1 MEVDVD
7 TIGRDFHVA
16 LAQSRAHDTLE
27 GAIASLVMFHK
38 DSNVTARTR
47 MVDEQL
53 SSRNIR
59 DPRVLAALR
68 EVPRHAFVPK
78 HLEAEAYEDRPLP
91 IGQGQTISQPY
102 IVALMAE
109 LLQISTDARVLEI
122 GTGSG
127 YSAAV
132 LAELGHDV
140 VTIERHAKLAARARD
155 ILANLGIRNVHV
167 HIGDG
172 TLGWPAGAPYDA
184 ICVTASGPVVP
195 PELLDQ
201 LAVGGRLVIPVGK
214 DIASQNLAL
223 VERTGTD
230 SFVETN
236 ICPVRFV
243 PLVGTRGWRDEGL
256 S

>member
-1 MEVDVD
+1 MEVDTV
-7 TIGRDFHVA
+7 GRDFHVA

-27 GAIASLVMFHK
+27 GSIASLVMFRNDPK
-38 DSNVTARTR
+38 VTARTR

-59 DPRVLAALR
+59 DTRVLAAMR

-78 HLEAEAYEDRPLP
+78 PHEDEGYEDRPLP

-109 LLQISTDARVLEI
+109 LLRISPDAHVLEI

-127 YSAAV
+127 YSTAV
-132 LAELGHDV
+132 LAELGRDV
-140 VTIERHAKLAARARD
+140 VTLERHAKLAAHARE
-155 ILANLGIRNVHV
+155 ILANLGITNARV
-167 HIGDG
+167 HIADG
-172 TLGWPAGAPYDA
+172 TLGWPAEAPYDA

-195 PELLDQ
+195 RELLDQ
-201 LAVGGRLVIPVGK
+201 LAVGGRLVIPVG
-214 DIASQNLAL
+214 DAPASQNLFL
-223 VERTGTD
+223 IERTGID

-236 ICPVRFV
+236 VCPVRFV
-243 PLVGTRGWRDEGL
+243 PLVGARGWSDAQGL
-256 S
+256 SR